1 MLARSTRLP
10 SHPNNTKR
18 ESEDETRLV
27 PAQGYA
33 LLMTTPLFTSRLSG
47 ISVPDQMEVETLCDQ
62 LEKVYNS
69 FYRKVYES
77 VEENFKLFASDLR
90 EQGLII
96 TSTDTDK
103 LTYDE
108 ILKQVFA
115 GFQFSNNVQALEK
128 KCQKFLSSLAEV
140 GNQSAA
146 ISREIRKCWNQKATE
161 MKICTDFLS
170 FETCK

>member
-1 MLARSTRLP
+1 M
-10 SHPNNTKR
+10 
-18 ESEDETRLV
+18 
-27 PAQGYA
+27 
-33 LLMTTPLFTSRLSG
+33 
-47 ISVPDQMEVETLCDQ
+47 SVPDQMEVETLCEQ
-62 LEKVYNS
+62 LYEVYNS

-77 VEENFKLFASDLR
+77 VEENFKLFASGLR
-90 EQGLII
+90 EQGLI
-96 TSTDTDK
+96 TRTDK

-115 GFQFSNNVQALEK
+115 GFQFSNNVQALETE
-128 KCQKFLSSLAEV
+128 CQKFLSSLAEV
-140 GNQSAA
+140 GNQSVA

>member
-1 MLARSTRLP
+1 MKIGRKKWTNFNHNYSQGRATPDNYIDEFRLRP
-10 SHPNNTKR
+10 RPCFFFS
-18 ESEDETRLV
+18 
-27 PAQGYA
+27 
-33 LLMTTPLFTSRLSG
+33 SG
-47 ISVPDQMEVETLCDQ
+47 IIGMSVQVEVQVQMEVEILCEQ

-77 VEENFKLFASDLR
+77 VKENLKLFASDLR
-90 EQGLII
+90 EQGLI
-96 TSTDTDK
+96 TSTDK

-115 GFQFSNNVQALEK
+115 GFQFSNNVQALETE
-128 KCQKFLSSLAEV
+128 CQKFLSSLAEV
-140 GNQSAA
+140 GEQSAA